1 MILLSQQVHEIII
14 LSLLRFAWSNLK
26 TICFSG
32 IVSFLSGQIES
43 LASGLMVGS
52 LRAFH
57 GSPWEKKTVSS
68 WPWLYKVSI
77 PLHVSTQTAF
87 SSTNISRVEI
97 SNKRCPREKCL
108 SFLSLPPPVP
118 IQKMMVCFMLEL
130 NIINF
135 KHAV

>member
-1 MILLSQQVHEIII
+1 MAPLGKE
-14 LSLLRFAWSNLK
+14 N
-26 TICFSG
+26 
-32 IVSFLSGQIES
+32 SFFMAL
-43 LASGLMVGS
+43 
-52 LRAFH
+52 
-57 GSPWEKKTVSS
+57 
-68 WPWLYKVSI
+68 LYKVSI

-97 SNKRCPREKCL
+97 FNKRCLREKCL